1 MTIRRAPAVIV
12 AALLALSVSP
22 AFSFGVARADN
33 LDPGLAARVRALAP
47 HHVSDADVR
56 ETLAVFG
63 APRII
68 AIEGD
73 SSRRRGGEPVSA
85 ARHTAED

>member
-33 LDPGLAARVRALAP
+33 LDPGLAARVRALAKAGL
-47 HHVSDADVR
+47 SLADIDV
-56 ETLAVFG
+56 
-63 APRII
+63 
-68 AIEGD
+68 IE
-73 SSRRRGGEPVSA
+73 SN
-85 ARHTAED
+85 